1 LGRSLLS
8 CILIFSLVG
17 IGKQF
22 FLSDS
27 LSINPWA
34 FFHGHFSTELYATR
48 WSNISSSQVE
58 KTNWSTGDER
68 LRDKRSKIPVSSQ
81 DKAKQKSPPNQG
93 TKVTPNSREKPA
105 REYRKELKKKVPV
118 PLPKPLEGRPEKD
131 PRWCTMANYRS
142 DYWTNSGLE
151 EEMDHNLLQEMEMS
165 FPGACVKDG
174 LLHVSKD
181 SLNSFEMWK
190 EDWNK
195 KTFLVAGFLKDGSVM
210 AKEWK
215 KVLYPY
221 IKVVEEDMTKWG
233 LPMDEAD
240 ALVSISNY
248 VDYLAEFY
256 KNGIVYLWALFKH
269 QIIKENMWFVPLLPN
284 SSMQPPG
291 WLPGYMESL
300 TRPYTKRCLM
310 RFSTWL
316 QHNRCYPRVHIRH
329 WTSTNWTHSYPWEFR
344 EEYTEVA
351 KRTLDYYDIKR
362 DFRPK
367 DRIRIGVIK
376 RNGNRKALNHQE
388 IVDKCNQEI
397 VDPAGGNV
405 ECISLD
411 INATDPAA
419 MKLIRSLHVLV
430 GVHGAGLLN
439 GIFMNQGSGVLEL
452 FPVKVATWNFVIY
465 TNDLKIK
472 DIPWLHYEGLHICNL
487 SLTQY
492 EGYVDRRWQTTSQI
506 YPWQHVRRRLQ
517 NVVNHLGDITY
528 PVVVESVPGPL
539 QSPAC
544 DKGTTVSYTAGQD
557 LVRNKHAALTHEYLG
572 LPSEANWTVHTFKP
586 DKR

>member
-1 LGRSLLS
+1 M
-8 CILIFSLVG
+8 FSLVG
-17 IGKQF
+17 IGNQF

-34 FFHGHFSTELYATR
+34 FFHVHFSTDMNATPQ
-48 WSNISSSQVE
+48 SNISSSQAE
-58 KTNWSTGDER
+58 KATQSTAAEHQRHKD
-68 LRDKRSKIPVSSQ
+68 SKIPQFSS
-81 DKAKQKSPPNQG
+81 DKAKKNSLPNQG
-93 TKVTPNSREKPA
+93 AKVTPNSKKQPA
-105 REYRKELKKKVPV
+105 REYRKGKIFAEQNKKVPV
-118 PLPKPLEGRPEKD
+118 PLPEPLEGRPETD

-142 DYWTNSGLE
+142 DYWKNSGLE
-151 EEMDHNLLQEMEMS
+151 KEMDHNMLQKMEMS

-174 LLHVSKD
+174 LLHVPKD
-181 SLNSFEMWK
+181 SLDSFERWK
-190 EDWNK
+190 IKWK
-195 KTFLVAGFLKDGSVM
+195 KTTFLVSGFRKDGTVYP
-210 AKEWK
+210 KEWSD
-215 KVLYPY
+215 VLYPY

-256 KNGIVYLWALFKH
+256 KNGIVYLWALFKYK
-269 QIIKENMWFVPLLPN
+269 IITENMWFVPILP
-284 SSMQPPG
+284 SSPDHPLG

-329 WTSTNWTHSYPWEFR
+329 WTSTNWTNNYPWEFR

-351 KRTLDYYDIKR
+351 KRILDYYDIKR

-376 RNGNRKALNHQE
+376 RNGNRKAMNHDE
-388 IVDKCNQEI
+388 IVEKCNQEI
-397 VDPAGGNV
+397 VDPVGGSV

-411 INATDPAA
+411 IIATDPAA

-452 FPVKVATWNFVIY
+452 FPVKVASWNFIIY
-465 TNDLKIK
+465 TNDLKIG
-472 DIPWLHYEGLHICNL
+472 DSPWLHYEGLHFCDLNL
-487 SLTQY
+487 TDPRGFY
-492 EGYVDRRWQTTSQI
+492 DRRWQTTSQI

-528 PVVVESVPGPL
+528 PVVVESVPGPFH
-539 QSPAC
+539 SPVC
-544 DKGTTVSYTAGQD
+544 EKGTTVSYTSGQT
-557 LVRNKHAALTHEYLG
+557 LVRNERSALTHEYLG
-572 LPSEANWTVHTFKP
+572 LPSTANWTVKTLKP
-586 DKR
+586 DKRL